1 MATITRPH
9 RLSDKGQIALE
20 SALFC
25 LECELIFVGEVSCPR
40 CTGEVVWPL
49 AEWVHP
55 IRSGVVISKREDDIP
70 EISQNERYSETTS

>member
-9 RLSDKGQIALE
+9 RSSDKGQIALE

-25 LECELIFVGEVSCPR
+25 LECEIIFVGEVSCPR
-40 CTGEVVWPL
+40 CTGEAVWPL

-55 IRSGVVISKREDDIP
+55 IRSGAVISKREDDIP

>member
-1 MATITRPH
+1 MATITPPH
-9 RLSDKGQIALE
+9 RSSHTGQISLE

-49 AEWVHP
+49 AEWIHP
-55 IRSGVVISKREDDIP
+55 IRSGAVISKGENDLP
-70 EISQNERYSETTS
+70 ELSQNERYEEITS

>member
-1 MATITRPH
+1 MATITLPYR
-9 RLSDKGQIALE
+9 SSNTGQISLE

-25 LECELIFVGEVSCPR
+25 LECEIIFVGEVSCPR
-40 CTGEVVWPL
+40 CTGEAVWPL

-55 IRSGVVISKREDDIP
+55 IRSGAAISKREGDIP

>member
-40 CTGEVVWPL
+40 CTGEAVWPL